1 MCPATYSIYL
11 FIDIYRYVQKFASI
25 QNSTEVYILKSTMQY
40 INGLPGLSKIKLK
53 EKGWIKLRKKVISNY
68 LYV

>member
-11 FIDIYRYVQKFASI
+11 FISIYRYVQKFASI

-40 INGLPGLSKIKLK
+40 MNGLPGLSKRKLK
-53 EKGWIKLRKKVISNY
+53 EKGEFS
-68 LYV
+68 

>member
-40 INGLPGLSKIKLK
+40 VNGLPGLSKIKLK
-53 EKGWIKLRKKVISNY
+53 EKGWI
-68 LYV
+68 

>member
-25 QNSTEVYILKSTMQY
+25 QNSTEVSILKSTMQY
-40 INGLPGLSKIKLK
+40 INGLPGLSKIKRK
-53 EKGWIKLRKKVISNY
+53 EKGWILLRKKVISNY

>member
-1 MCPATYSIYL
+1 MVKLLYVPSHIQYLFIYL

-40 INGLPGLSKIKLK
+40 INGLPGLSKIKMK
-53 EKGWIKLRKKVISNY
+53 EKGGLS
-68 LYV
+68 